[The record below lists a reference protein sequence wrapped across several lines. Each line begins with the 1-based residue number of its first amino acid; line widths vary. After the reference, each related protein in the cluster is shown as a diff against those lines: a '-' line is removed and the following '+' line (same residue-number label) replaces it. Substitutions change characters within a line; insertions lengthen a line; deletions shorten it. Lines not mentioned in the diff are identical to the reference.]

1 MDEDRRI
8 SACACSATR
17 PGRCATVTGIPIPAT
32 RMRPDPMDQD
42 GFVHVSQR
50 PGLGDDVNFG
60 YINGNLL

>member
-1 MDEDRRI
+1 
-8 SACACSATR
+8 
-17 PGRCATVTGIPIPAT
+17 
-32 RMRPDPMDQD
+32 MRPDPMDQD